1 MNKMIYLCAA
11 AALTL
16 ASCSND
22 ETVEVAQQK
31 GISFRAVT
39 GLNTRASEVTT
50 ANLSEILVTAFWD
63 ANNNKYDGF
72 TNGEVLYKKDGNGDF
87 NSAIPVY
94 WPGKDQENEKLSFT
108 AFSNNWTGKKLS
120 RTRIPSA
127 WVVSRLTQMWTSKRI
142 WYTLQA

>member
-50 ANLSEILVTAFWD
+50 ANLSALKVTAFWD
-63 ANNNKYDGF
+63 KNNNKYDGF
-72 TNGEVLYKKDGNGDF
+72 DTEVDYVKDGGVF
-87 NSAIPVY
+87 NSAVSKFRP
-94 WPGKDQENEKLSFT
+94 T
-108 AFSNNWTGKKLS
+108 
-120 RTRIPSA
+120 
-127 WVVSRLTQMWTSKRI
+127 WVELFFDGLEFHRFL
-142 WYTLQA
+142 

>member
-1 MNKMIYLCAA
+1 MIYLCAA

-50 ANLSEILVTAFWD
+50 ANLSEIQVTAFWD

-94 WPGKDQENEKLSFT
+94 WPGKD
-108 AFSNNWTGKKLS
+108 
-120 RTRIPSA
+120 
-127 WVVSRLTQMWTSKRI
+127 
-142 WYTLQA
+142 

>member
-50 ANLSEILVTAFWD
+50 ANLSALKVTAFWD
-63 ANNNKYDGF
+63 KNNNKYDGF
-72 TNGEVLYKKDGNGDF
+72 DTEVDYVRMVVYLILPF
-87 NSAIPVY
+87 QNS
-94 WPGKDQENEKLSFT
+94 GQKMKM
-108 AFSNNWTGKKLS
+108 KC
-120 RTRIPSA
+120 
-127 WVVSRLTQMWTSKRI
+127 
-142 WYTLQA
+142 